1 MKIFKVL
8 FFLVCLFLIS
18 EDLIV
23 KSSIIICEN
32 IGGGDDFM
40 SVVYEKV
47 CEKKFIVIMLVW
59 SG

>member
-1 MKIFKVL
+1 M
-8 FFLVCLFLIS
+8 
-18 EDLIV
+18 IV

-32 IGGGDDFM
+32 IGGGDDLM

-47 CEKKFIVIMLVW
+47 CEKKLIVIMLVW